1 MTSDGSAPAAEHPWL
16 LDIERELSNAA
27 AVLEGLAPGI
37 TLFGSARATLND
49 RHYQCA
55 EKLGQWL
62 ARAGLPVVTGG
73 GPGIMEA
80 ANRGAYEAGGVSVGL
95 NIQLPYDE
103 TPNPYLTHQ
112 LHFLHFATRK
122 LMLTRYARGF
132 VVFPGGFGTVDEL
145 MELLVAFH
153 TDDALRRPMVLID
166 SDFWRDLVK
175 WFHNELAASGLI
187 DADRIDFIRVVDDEH
202 AALEVLL
209 GQHQAADL
217 KRQKGD

>member
-1 MTSDGSAPAAEHPWL
+1 MKSDGNAPTSEHPWL
-16 LDIERELSNAA
+16 LDIQRELRNAA
-27 AVLEGLAPGI
+27 EVLAVLAPGI
-37 TLFGSARATLND
+37 TIFGSARATLDD

-80 ANRGAYEAGGVSVGL
+80 ANRGAHEAGGVSVGL
-95 NIQLPYDE
+95 NIQLPSDE

-153 TDDALRRPMVLID
+153 TDDALRRPMVLIG
-166 SDFWRDLVK
+166 SGFWHDLVK
-175 WFHNELAASGLI
+175 WFHSELAARLLI
-187 DADRIDFIRVVDDEH
+187 DADRIDFICVVDDED

-217 KRQKGD
+217 KSQFDD

>member
-1 MTSDGSAPAAEHPWL
+1 MTSDGNAPSADHLWL
-16 LDIERELSNAA
+16 LDIQRELDSAA
-27 AVLEGLAPGI
+27 EVLEALAPGI
-37 TLFGSARATLND
+37 TLFGSARATLDD
-49 RHYQCA
+49 RHYQFA
-55 EKLGQWL
+55 ERLGQWL
-62 ARAGLPVVTGG
+62 ARAELPVVTGG

-112 LHFLHFATRK
+112 LHFLNFATRK
-122 LMLTRYARGF
+122 LMLTRYASGF

-153 TDDALRRPMVLID
+153 IDDALRRPMALID
-166 SDFWRDLVK
+166 SGFWRDLVK
-175 WFHNELAASGLI
+175 WFHDELAARELI
-187 DADRIDFIRVVDDEH
+187 DADRIDFIHVVDDEH

-217 KRQKGD
+217 KRQHGD